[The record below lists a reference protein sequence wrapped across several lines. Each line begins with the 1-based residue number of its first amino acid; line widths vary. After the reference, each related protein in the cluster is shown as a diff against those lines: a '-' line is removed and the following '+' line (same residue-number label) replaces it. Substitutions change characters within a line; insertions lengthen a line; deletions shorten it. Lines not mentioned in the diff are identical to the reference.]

1 MQRFRCL
8 ATIAT
13 LLSLFAS
20 LTVAAPAAPAAAAPS
35 DAAPSAAAKVG
46 SISAGQLLDQ
56 AAAHR
61 QTPVIL
67 DVRTP
72 AEFAAGHIPGAVNVP
87 HDQVGARL
95 DELAGARDR
104 EVVVYCRS
112 GKRAAL
118 ALDVLGQHGF
128 KHLAHLQGDM
138 PGWEAAGH
146 AVETAAPAA
155 GAH

>member
-20 LTVAAPAAPAAAAPS
+20 LTVAAPAAAAPS
-35 DAAPSAAAKVG
+35 DPAASAAAKVG

-61 QTPVIL
+61 PTPVIL

-87 HDQVGARL
+87 HDQIGARL

-138 PGWEAAGH
+138 PGWEAAGG